1 MKTLLILRHAKSNW
15 SNSSLSDH
23 SRPLDERG
31 KADAP
36 RMGKLLK
43 REELMPDLIIS
54 SSAERALATAEAV
67 ALACDY
73 DAEIQVTRQLY
84 LADPDDF
91 LEALRERGGSHNR
104 VMVVGHN
111 PGIEELVAQLAQ
123 QFETMSTAALAQIDL
138 PITDWRELNDETVG
152 TLINVWRP
160 KEVDG

>member
-1 MKTLLILRHAKSNW
+1 MKTLLILRHAKSSW
-15 SNSSLSDH
+15 SNATLGDH
-23 SRPLDERG
+23 DRPLNERG

-43 REELMPDLIIS
+43 QEGLTPDLIIS

-67 ALACDY
+67 ALASDY

-84 LADPDDF
+84 LADPEDY

-123 QFETMSTAALAQIDL
+123 QFETMSTATLAQIDL
-138 PITDWRELNDETVG
+138 SISNWRELDDEIVG
-152 TLINVWRP
+152 TLVNVWRP
-160 KEVDG
+160 KEMNS